1 MSKVTDIEN
10 AIIDSIKNQ
19 VYNPGDKI
27 MSENTI
33 LEVFSVSRMTA
44 RKAIQNLVSR
54 GYLYQRRGSGTFV
67 ANKEDKMELYLDEM
81 IGFTDRLK
89 KQGKKPTTK
98 ILKFEIKKSDPI
110 LANKLKIKDGEEVY
124 YVIRVR
130 YMSDVPIALEYTY
143 MPKNLIKDMK
153 PEDIEVSK
161 YQFLRK
167 KGFQIGNAIRE
178 YFPTIPSKNVREIL
192 DLPNAAATLKIE
204 LVSFLKD
211 KTPFEFSKIFYNH
224 NKCKFIQISKP
235 NEFSD

>member
-110 LANKLKIKDGEEVY
+110 LASKLKIKDGEEVY

-130 YMSDVPIALEYTY
+130 YMSEVPIALEYTY
-143 MPKNLIKDMK
+143 MPKDLIKEMK
-153 PEDIEVSK
+153 PEDIEISK

-167 KGFQIGNAIRE
+167 KGFKIGNAIRE
-178 YFPTIPSKNVREIL
+178 YFPTIPSKNVKEIL
-192 DLPNAAATLKIE
+192 ELPNAAATLKIE

-211 KTPFEFSKIFYNH
+211 GTPFEFSKIFYNH

-235 NEFSD
+235 NEFYD

>member
-10 AIIDSIKNQ
+10 AIIDSIKNK

-67 ANKEDKMELYLDEM
+67 ANREDKIELYLDEM
-81 IGFTDRLK
+81 IGFTDRLR
-89 KQGKKPTTK
+89 KQGKNPATK
-98 ILKFEIKKSDPI
+98 VLKFEVKKSDPI
-110 LANKLKIKDGEEVY
+110 LANKLKIEDGAEVY
-124 YVIRVR
+124 YVVRVR
-130 YMSDVPIALEYTY
+130 YMSDIPIALEYSY
-143 MPKNLIKDMK
+143 MPKALIKEMK

-161 YQFLRK
+161 YQYLRK
-167 KGFQIGNAIRE
+167 KGFKIGNAVRE
-178 YFPTIPSKNVREIL
+178 YFPTVPSKSVKEIL
-192 DLPNAAATLKIE
+192 ELPNAAATLKIE
-204 LVSFLKD
+204 LVSFLAD
-211 KTPFEFSKIFYNH
+211 GTPFEFSKIFYNH

-235 NEFSD
+235 SELD